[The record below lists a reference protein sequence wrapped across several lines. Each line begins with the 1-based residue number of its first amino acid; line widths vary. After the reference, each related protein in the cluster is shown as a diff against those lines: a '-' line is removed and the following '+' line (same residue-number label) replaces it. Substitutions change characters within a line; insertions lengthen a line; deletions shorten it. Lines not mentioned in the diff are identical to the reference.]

1 MMVMMMMMM
10 MMMFPQ
16 LLLVQMFCHVP
27 LHELNRRKILTF
39 ISGVL
44 TIYMEKPEIPVGK
57 SNGSHHSVW
66 NVLQIMGFRL
76 W

>member
-1 MMVMMMMMM
+1 MMVMMMMM

-39 ISGVL
+39 ISRGSYNL
-44 TIYMEKPEIPVGK
+44 HGK
-57 SNGSHHSVW
+57 TGNSSWKIKWFASFCLERFANYG
-66 NVLQIMGFRL
+66 L
-76 W
+76 